1 MFSPWRLVLLTF
13 ACLNIYGVI
22 GTRLFESSSLNSC
35 MQNSSFTTSLFRV
48 TFTPDNSSL
57 SFDINGYSLQ
67 NAKVIIGFTVYG
79 YGYKVVDQK
88 RIDPCS
94 PDSKDLKGLCPMPAA
109 PIQILGNAPIT
120 SDELKKIPG
129 MSR

>member
-1 MFSPWRLVLLTF
+1 
-13 ACLNIYGVI
+13 
-22 GTRLFESSSLNSC
+22 